1 MSRLRKKAE
10 LIMKYGDSVIAEKQR
25 KTAIIKRTA
34 YSVSGICAAV
44 GIGFSIWN
52 NDAIKNS
59 ADFDKYNSSSVVGNS
74 TEPTESGTFTISSE
88 CTAETTTST
97 AADITVNSAETSAA
111 TTAEIPHTQRVTVS
125 DITTKKTLSATSTT
139 AVYTENIVT
148 ITETQLAETVTVT
161 NIQTTAKDEPTTMT
175 TANKPTTATIASK
188 DEPTKM
194 TTASKD
200 KPTTGTIT
208 TKSTP
213 TTATTASK
221 YEPTTTGSAISPTL
235 PESVVTKQTIITNT
249 RVTTGSIVRVPNN
262 TITSFDEMNEIT
274 KPTSYSTQTSI
285 PFTSASTPTTTTT
298 GRNPTTIPDLDIIT
312 NGKGEVVGISYDGVD
327 FYRNYEIVDKIYVD
341 ERDKRE
347 YLGDIN
353 HKHLN
358 DCYVFYV
365 YDYKEQGKPAL
376 ILCSHRSG
384 DLKLFV
390 AE

>member
-25 KTAIIKRTA
+25 RTAIIKRTA

-74 TEPTESGTFTISSE
+74 TEPAESGALTISSE

-125 DITTKKTLSATSTT
+125 DITTKKTSSATSTT
-139 AVYTENIVT
+139 AVYTENTAT

-161 NIQTTAKDEPTTMT
+161 NTQTTAKDEPISMT
-175 TANKPTTATIASK
+175 TTKKPTTEA
-188 DEPTKM
+188 
-194 TTASKD
+194 
-200 KPTTGTIT
+200 
-208 TKSTP
+208 
-213 TTATTASK
+213 TASK
-221 YEPTTTGSAISPTL
+221 YEPTTTGSAISPAL
-235 PESVVTKQTIITNT
+235 PESAVTQPACTANT
-249 RVTTGSIVRVPNN
+249 RVTTGSIVSVPND

-285 PFTSASTPTTTTT
+285 SFTSASTPTTTTT
-298 GRNPTTIPDLDIIT
+298 SKSPTTIPDLDIIT

>member
-25 KTAIIKRTA
+25 RTAIIKSTA
-34 YSVSGICAAV
+34 YSVSGMCAAV

-74 TEPTESGTFTISSE
+74 TEPAESGALTISSE

-97 AADITVNSAETSAA
+97 AADITVNSAETSTA

-125 DITTKKTLSATSTT
+125 DITTKKTSSATSTT
-139 AVYTENIVT
+139 AVYTENTVT

-161 NIQTTAKDEPTTMT
+161 NTQTTAKEELTSMT
-175 TANKPTTATIASK
+175 TTKKPTTGTTASK

-200 KPTTGTIT
+200 KP
-208 TKSTP
+208 
-213 TTATTASK
+213 A
-221 YEPTTTGSAISPTL
+221 TTGSAISPAL
-235 PESVVTKQTIITNT
+235 PECAVTEPACTANT
-249 RVTTGSIVRVPNN
+249 RVTTGSIVSVPND

-285 PFTSASTPTTTTT
+285 PFTSASTTTTTT
-298 GRNPTTIPDLDIIT
+298 TSKSPTTIPDLDIII

-384 DLKLFV
+384 GLKLFV

>member
-52 NDAIKNS
+52 NDVLRDS

-74 TEPTESGTFTISSE
+74 TEPTESGALTISSE
-88 CTAETTTST
+88 CTTATTTST

-125 DITTKKTLSATSTT
+125 DITTKKTSSATSTT

-161 NIQTTAKDEPTTMT
+161 NTQTTAKDEPTSMT
-175 TANKPTTATIASK
+175 T
-188 DEPTKM
+188 TK
-194 TTASKD
+194 K
-200 KPTTGTIT
+200 
-208 TKSTP
+208 P

-221 YEPTTTGSAISPTL
+221 DEPTLMTTTKKPTTEATASKDKPATTSSTISPAL
-235 PESVVTKQTIITNT
+235 PESAVTDPACTENT
-249 RVTTGSIVRVPNN
+249 RVTTGSIVSVPND

-285 PFTSASTPTTTTT
+285 PFTSASTPITTTTSKSQ
-298 GRNPTTIPDLDIIT
+298 TTIPDLDIIT

-365 YDYKEQGKPAL
+365 YDYKEQGEPAL
-376 ILCSHRSG
+376 ILCSHSSG
-384 DLKLFV
+384 GLKLFV

>member
-1 MSRLRKKAE
+1 M
-10 LIMKYGDSVIAEKQR
+10 
-25 KTAIIKRTA
+25 
-34 YSVSGICAAV
+34 
-44 GIGFSIWN
+44 
-52 NDAIKNS
+52 
-59 ADFDKYNSSSVVGNS
+59 
-74 TEPTESGTFTISSE
+74 P
-88 CTAETTTST
+88 
-97 AADITVNSAETSAA
+97 
-111 TTAEIPHTQRVTVS
+111 
-125 DITTKKTLSATSTT
+125 KKTSSATSTT

-194 TTASKD
+194 TTTKKPTTEAIASKD
-200 KPTTGTIT
+200 K
-208 TKSTP
+208 
-213 TTATTASK
+213 
-221 YEPTTTGSAISPTL
+221 PTTTGSAISPAL
-235 PESVVTKQTIITNT
+235 PESAVTEPACTENT
-249 RVTTGSIVRVPNN
+249 RVTTGSIVSVPND

-285 PFTSASTPTTTTT
+285 SFTSASTPTTTTT
-298 GRNPTTIPDLDIIT
+298 SKSPTTIPDLDIIT
-312 NGKGEVVGISYDGVD
+312 NGKGEVVGISYDGVE

-376 ILCSHRSG
+376 ILCSHSSG
-384 DLKLFV
+384 GVKLFV

>member
-25 KTAIIKRTA
+25 RTAIIKRTA

-74 TEPTESGTFTISSE
+74 TEPVESGALTISSE

-97 AADITVNSAETSAA
+97 AADITVNSAVTSAA

-125 DITTKKTLSATSTT
+125 DITTKKTSSATSTT
-139 AVYTENIVT
+139 AVYTENTAT

-161 NIQTTAKDEPTTMT
+161 NTQTTAKDEPTTG
-175 TANKPTTATIASK
+175 TIA
-188 DEPTKM
+188 
-194 TTASKD
+194 
-200 KPTTGTIT
+200 

-213 TTATTASK
+213 ITATTASK
-221 YEPTTTGSAISPTL
+221 YEPTSMTTTKKPTTEATASKDKPTTTSSAISPAL
-235 PESVVTKQTIITNT
+235 PESAVTVPACTENT
-249 RVTTGSIVRVPNN
+249 RVTTGSIVSVPND

-285 PFTSASTPTTTTT
+285 SFTSASTPTTTTT
-298 GRNPTTIPDLDIIT
+298 SKSPTTIPDLDIII

-327 FYRNYEIVDKIYVD
+327 FFRNYEIVDKIYVD
-341 ERDKRE
+341 ERDKRD

>member
-52 NDAIKNS
+52 NDVLRDS

-74 TEPTESGTFTISSE
+74 TEPTESGALTISSE
-88 CTAETTTST
+88 CTAATTTST

-125 DITTKKTLSATSTT
+125 DITTKKTSSATSTT

-161 NIQTTAKDEPTTMT
+161 NTQTTAKDEPTSMT
-175 TANKPTTATIASK
+175 T
-188 DEPTKM
+188 TK
-194 TTASKD
+194 K
-200 KPTTGTIT
+200 
-208 TKSTP
+208 P

-221 YEPTTTGSAISPTL
+221 DEPTLMTTTKKPTTEATASKDKPATTSSTISPAL
-235 PESVVTKQTIITNT
+235 PESAVTDPACTENT
-249 RVTTGSIVRVPNN
+249 RVTTGSIVSVPND

-285 PFTSASTPTTTTT
+285 SFTSASTTTTTT
-298 GRNPTTIPDLDIIT
+298 TSKSPTTIPDLDIIT

-327 FYRNYEIVDKIYVD
+327 FYRNYEVVDKIYVD
-341 ERDKRE
+341 ERDKRD

-353 HKHLN
+353 YKHLN

-365 YDYKEQGKPAL
+365 YEYKEQGKPAL

-384 DLKLFV
+384 GLKLFV